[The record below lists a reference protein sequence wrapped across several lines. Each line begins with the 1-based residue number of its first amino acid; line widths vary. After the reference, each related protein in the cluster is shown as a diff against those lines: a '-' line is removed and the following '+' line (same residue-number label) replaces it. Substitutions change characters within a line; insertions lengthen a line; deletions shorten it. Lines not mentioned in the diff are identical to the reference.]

1 MKKVLA
7 LLVGLGLGAAA
18 PLAAQGS
25 GMIGGTVTDAGT
37 GEPLEGIRVTIE
49 GSLLVATSSAQGTWR
64 LIAVP
69 SGERVVV
76 FSGIRRQAER
86 RAVTIPVDGSVSVD
100 VSLREIPIM
109 VTELVVTATRE
120 EEKKSEIPATVD
132 VVDRAAIDQTR
143 PHHPAELMSQVPGA
157 LVVDL
162 GGEGNTMALRQPIN
176 FKPVYA
182 YLEDGIPIR
191 STGFFNHNALYEVN
205 IPGAERVEV
214 FKGPA
219 SALYGSDAIGGVV
232 NVLTR
237 APSATPTA
245 ELFLEGGR
253 YGYKRSLASASS
265 TFGKDG
271 LRADLNL
278 THYNGYRDGTEQE
291 RESANLRWDRSLGSS
306 SRLKTVL
313 AFSNIDSPGDGGSDV
328 SRADYE
334 HDPRTNYTPIA
345 FRKVRAARW
354 STGLER
360 ITTAS
365 RVSVTGYARYDV
377 LELLPSWQLTY
388 DPEVWKIRNYSVG
401 LLLQGRRDFAP
412 LRTRITGGLDLEL
425 SPGAHQADS
434 ITPVRSGPAFT
445 SFTRS
450 GRIYDY
456 DVTFR
461 GISPYLQ
468 AELSPLPRVR
478 VTGGLRYDRLGYD
491 YSNPLGV
498 LQTGNHRRPA
508 STTVWY
514 DHVSPKLGVAVEL
527 SPTVSAFAS
536 YRHSFRVP
544 SENQLFRQ
552 GSAESTV
559 DLEPVR
565 ANSYEAGVRARVAD
579 RLSVEL
585 SAYTMT
591 VKDDILSFFNTV
603 DFSSQTSN
611 AGRTRHRGI
620 EAGAALGLT
629 DHARLEAAYTYARHE
644 YLDWVT
650 ATGTDYSGNEIESAP
665 RHIANTRFV
674 LTPFSRGSIALEWQH
689 LGGYYTDPENA
700 HRYDGHDLFNLYV
713 TQPVVRGFDLVGRVN
728 NVANTRYANRASFN
742 PFVPASQQER
752 FTPGLPRSFFIGAQY
767 HWDK

>member
-1 MKKVLA
+1 MKRILA
-7 LLVGLGLGAAA
+7 LLLALGLGTAAR
-18 PLAAQGS
+18 LVAQGS
-25 GMIGGTVTDAGT
+25 GMISGTVTDAVT
-37 GEPLEGIRVTIE
+37 GEPLEGVRVSVE
-49 GSLLVATSSAQGTWR
+49 GSLLVTTTSTRGAWR

-76 FSGIRRQAER
+76 LSGIRRQSER
-86 RAVTIPVDGSVSVD
+86 RTVTVPIDGVVTLD
-100 VSLREIPIM
+100 LALRELPIAM
-109 VTELVVTATRE
+109 TDLVITATRE
-120 EEKKSEIPATVD
+120 EEKRSEIAATVD
-132 VVDRAAIDQTR
+132 VVDRTSIDQTR

-176 FKPVYA
+176 YKPVYA

-205 IPGAERVEV
+205 VPGAERVEV

-237 APSATPTA
+237 APSVTPSV
-245 ELFLEGGR
+245 ELFAEGGR

-265 TFGKDG
+265 TFGNDG

-291 RESANLRWDRSLGSS
+291 RESANLRWDHSLGSS

-313 AFSNIDSPGDGGSDV
+313 AFSNINSPGDGGSDV
-328 SRADYE
+328 SRDDYE

-354 STGLER
+354 STGLEKV
-360 ITTAS
+360 ADNS
-365 RVSVTGYARYDV
+365 RFSVTGYARYDR

-388 DPEVWKIRNYSVG
+388 DPEVWKIQNYSVG
-401 LLLQGRRDFAP
+401 LMVQGRRDFTP
-412 LRTRITGGLDLEL
+412 MRTRITGGVDLDL
-425 SPGAHQADS
+425 SPGTHESDS

-445 SFTRS
+445 SYTRAE
-450 GRIYDY
+450 RIYDY

-461 GISPYLQ
+461 SISPYVQ
-468 AELSPLPRVR
+468 AEFSPVPRVR
-478 VTGGLRYDRLGYD
+478 VTGGLRYDRLGYSYD
-491 YSNPLGV
+491 NQLSV
-498 LQTGNHRRPA
+498 VETGNHRRPA

-514 DHVSPKLGVAVEL
+514 DHVSPKLGVAFEI
-527 SPTVSAFAS
+527 SPSVSAFAS

-544 SENQLFRQ
+544 SEGQLFRQ
-552 GSAESTV
+552 GSADNTV
-559 DLEPVR
+559 NLEPVR
-565 ANSYEAGVRARVAD
+565 VNSYETGFRARASD
-579 RLSVEL
+579 RLSLEL

-620 EAGAALGLT
+620 EAGASFGLT
-629 DHARLEAAYTYARHE
+629 GYARIEAAYTYAEHR
-644 YLDWVT
+644 YLEWVT

-674 LTPFSRGSIALEWQH
+674 VTPFRRGSIALEWQH
-689 LGGYYTDPENA
+689 LGGYYTDPAND
-700 HRYDGHDLFNLYV
+700 HRYGGHDLFNLYF
-713 TQPVVRGFDLVGRVN
+713 TQPVVSGFDLVGRVN
-728 NVANTRYANRASFN
+728 NLADTRYANSASFN
-742 PFVPASQQER
+742 PFVAPAQQER
-752 FTPGLPRSFFIGAQY
+752 FTPGLPRSFFLGAQY
-767 HWDK
+767 RWTR